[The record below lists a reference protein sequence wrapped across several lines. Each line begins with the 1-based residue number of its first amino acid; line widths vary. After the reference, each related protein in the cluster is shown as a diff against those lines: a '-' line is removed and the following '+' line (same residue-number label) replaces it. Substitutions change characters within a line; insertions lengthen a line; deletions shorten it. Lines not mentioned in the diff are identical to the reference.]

1 MFCKECGA
9 EIDDDA
15 KFCKEC
21 GTQLNNEIKTNEI
34 KKVEVEEKI
43 IKKAEISSAI
53 YLIPLVVGLI
63 TLIFFIG
70 LFFIFLA
77 IIFYFKAGNAELII
91 TNKHLI
97 GKAGVISSEQMQIPL
112 NMVNTVSYEKG
123 FFGKMFG
130 YGTIKITSQV
140 EDCVFENVKDVEE
153 FHRILLSE
161 ISKFDDNRM
170 IKQANYI
177 SKALN

>member
-1 MFCKECGA
+1 
-9 EIDDDA
+9 
-15 KFCKEC
+15 
-21 GTQLNNEIKTNEI
+21 
-34 KKVEVEEKI
+34 
-43 IKKAEISSAI
+43 
-53 YLIPLVVGLI
+53 
-63 TLIFFIG
+63 
-70 LFFIFLA
+70 
-77 IIFYFKAGNAELII
+77 
-91 TNKHLI
+91 
-97 GKAGVISSEQMQIPL
+97 MQIPL

-177 SKALN
+177 SEALN

>member
-70 LFFIFLA
+70 LFS
-77 IIFYFKAGNAELII
+77 YF
-91 TNKHLI
+91 
-97 GKAGVISSEQMQIPL
+97 
-112 NMVNTVSYEKG
+112 
-123 FFGKMFG
+123 
-130 YGTIKITSQV
+130 
-140 EDCVFENVKDVEE
+140 
-153 FHRILLSE
+153 
-161 ISKFDDNRM
+161 
-170 IKQANYI
+170 
-177 SKALN
+177 